1 MKLEQIENTSD
12 KVSESTLSVSKASLR
27 DVTLN
32 LVSDY
37 LSSTDSDVSDNVR
50 ILKMIGYDLDIKGNR
65 AIIKKKSIE
74 EDKKEDDDPC
84 WKGYRQLG
92 MKDKNGK
99 QVPNCV
105 KDE

>member
-1 MKLEQIENTSD
+1 MKLEQIESTGS
-12 KVSESTLSVSKASLR
+12 KVTESTLSVSKSSLR
-27 DVTLN
+27 DVAAN
-32 LVSDY
+32 LVSDH
-37 LSSTDSDVSDNVR
+37 LSSMDSDVNDAIR